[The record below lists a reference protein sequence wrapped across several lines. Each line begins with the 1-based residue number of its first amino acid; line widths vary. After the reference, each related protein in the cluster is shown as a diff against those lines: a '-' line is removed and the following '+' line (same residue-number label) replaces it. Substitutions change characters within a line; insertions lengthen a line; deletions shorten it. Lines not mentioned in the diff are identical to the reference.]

1 MKKIVFQFLFQFQLN
16 EGQIY
21 EKVNKINMNGLQDL
35 QDKLFLDI
43 QNIIQDLSEV
53 NTLEALLQDEYLIKE
68 LAEKT
73 AFLKLSQAFDLE
85 KMLSSIPT
93 SSPEQSEF
101 SHHEP
106 EFIISNPPHQEEINS
121 DSENFDL
128 LDNQIL
134 AEAHHEEMIDEKEEI
149 DEEIDENN
157 DDELDLSDNEMF
169 KDDEADDI
177 KPIEVLSIEP
187 EEPLDEKPEKSM
199 FEAQE
204 ESQFSFAME
213 KAEVSDYNV
222 EQENKD
228 QFISEISISEHTI
241 PTIDERISDKE
252 KAFLESEE
260 RRKQIIENSQHFVE
274 DSTATSDEKI
284 IEIESS
290 DNDAQEKKFKLAN
303 IKGVSKTLFDDDQLS
318 EKHLAED
325 TKVDTGSLIKNN
337 MPTDIMEA
345 PKPRQEFR
353 LDLND
358 KIAFTQ
364 HLFNNSQMDLNHVIN
379 RLNDY
384 DNLEDAKEFL
394 SDLYYERNWNK
405 VDSYAQRLWTL
416 VENKFL

>member
-1 MKKIVFQFLFQFQLN
+1 
-16 EGQIY
+16 
-21 EKVNKINMNGLQDL
+21 MNGLQDL

-85 KMLSSIPT
+85 KMLAPLPISAPDHAHLV
-93 SSPEQSEF
+93 E
-101 SHHEP
+101 HEP
-106 EFIISNPPHQEEINS
+106 EFIINNPPTQEELIDNS
-121 DSENFDL
+121 EDLDL

-134 AEAHHEEMIDEKEEI
+134 AEVHQEELIDEKEES
-149 DEEIDENN
+149 DEEKLEDES
-157 DDELDLSDNEMF
+157 DDSLDLSDNEMF
-169 KDDEADDI
+169 KDDESDDI
-177 KPIEVLSIEP
+177 KPIEVLNIEP
-187 EEPLDEKPEKSM
+187 EEIIEESAEKPM
-199 FEAQE
+199 FEVQE

-213 KAEVSDYNV
+213 KAEVAEVISEEEV
-222 EQENKD
+222 KE
-228 QFISEISISEHTI
+228 QFISEISISEHKDA
-241 PTIDERISDKE
+241 IDDRISDKE

-260 RRKQIIENSQHFVE
+260 RRRQV
-274 DSTATSDEKI
+274 
-284 IEIESS
+284 IESS
-290 DNDAQEKKFKLAN
+290 KHHIEEVISETKEEETQPENGEVDNEAQEKKFKLAN
-303 IKGVSKTLFDDDQLS
+303 IKGVSKTLFDDEHLI
-318 EKHLAED
+318 EKPLQEE
-325 TKVDTGSLIKNN
+325 KIPDTGSLIKNN

-345 PKPRQEFR
+345 AKPKQEFR

-384 DNLEDAKEFL
+384 ENLEDAKQFL